1 MKLPF
6 EFGIKLIF
14 RLVLPGFLLSLGLL
28 PLLNIV
34 LKLNGRNDKAEY
46 AFVILVILLGWLI
59 TISDMPIY
67 MLMEGRKFWLRPIR
81 GFFTKREKKRL
92 ARIKAG
98 ARSSD
103 RRIRLEAIVD
113 RQNFPLDQD
122 GEYEVVSPSRLGN
135 LLSAFEG
142 YAERM
147 YGINTV
153 FYWYRI
159 WLKLDK
165 DVREE
170 VDNMQALADSTTYS
184 SFALAL
190 SGVLWVLYV
199 IAKYVNVLISWG
211 KSGRLGYDLSL
222 LDQMLPRKG
231 VAAVV
236 AAIFIS
242 ASFIVYRVSLRLH
255 AQYGELFKSI
265 FDLNV
270 GSLDVSPIT
279 EELSRMSA
287 DSPTVCLNRNLTR
300 RDQFE
305 IAWRY
310 LQFYRY
316 RCPAC
321 NTLLKI
327 NEIKTHIC
335 EDRSSKDADPNVNAS
350 QERIV
355 ASPFPAATGSAD

>member
-14 RLVLPGFLLSLGLL
+14 RLVLPGFLLSLGFL
-28 PLLNIV
+28 PLLNIL
-34 LKLNGRNDKAEY
+34 LKLNGWSDKAEY
-46 AFVILVILLGWLI
+46 AFVILIILLGWFI
-59 TISDMPIY
+59 TILDMPIY
-67 MLMEGRKFWLRPIR
+67 MLLEGRRFWLPPIR
-81 GFFTKREKKRL
+81 RFFTDRENKRL
-92 ARIKAG
+92 ARIKEAT
-98 ARSSD
+98 RSSD

-113 RQNFPLDQD
+113 RQNFPMDQD
-122 GEYEVVSPSRLGN
+122 GEYEVVLPSRLGN

-142 YAERM
+142 YAERI
-147 YGINTV
+147 YGVNAV

-184 SFALAL
+184 SFVLAL
-190 SGVLWVLYV
+190 SGVLWLLYV
-199 IAKYVNVLISWG
+199 LAKYVNVLISWH
-211 KSGRLGYDLSL
+211 KSGRLAYDLSL
-222 LDQMLPRKG
+222 LDQILPRKG
-231 VAAVV
+231 VAAAV
-236 AAIFIS
+236 AAIFIT

-270 GSLDVSPIT
+270 GSLNVSPII
-279 EELSRMSA
+279 EELSQLSA

-300 RDQFE
+300 REQFN

-321 NTLLKI
+321 EALLRP
-327 NEIKTHIC
+327 NEIKTHHC
-335 EDRSSKDADPNVNAS
+335 PYGV
-350 QERIV
+350 
-355 ASPFPAATGSAD
+355 GGCY